1 VHELHNAMNNVPL
14 YLIPLA
20 PAAAALVNG
29 IVALVRPSNKAAP
42 YISILATLVAG
53 WVSVSA
59 QPGATGTLAQS
70 FTWLRIPPA
79 FAISLGVHVDALT
92 WVMLCVVCVVSLLVQ
107 VYSIGYMAGEVGY
120 ARYFAYLALFT
131 ASMLGLVVADNLF
144 QLYVCWELVGI
155 CSYLLIGF
163 WWNKPSA
170 ANAAKKAFVVTRF
183 GDVGFLLGVLLL
195 ASAAGSFRFEEAT
208 RAVQSAAAGHI
219 GAGSLVAASTFVWL
233 VPVLLFCGAIG
244 KSAQFPLHVWLPD
257 AMEGPTPV
265 SALIHAATM
274 VAAGV
279 YMVAR
284 LFPIFQASSIAMGV
298 VLGIGTVT
306 AFMAATIALTQVDI
320 KKVMAYSTI
329 SQLGYMM
336 MGLGVGSRTAGIFH
350 LATHAMFK
358 ALLFLTAGSVIHALH
373 ASRDPNDMR
382 LMGGLARRMP
392 ATAITCAVGVLAL
405 AGIPPFAGFWSKDAI
420 LGAALERSNANP
432 GALLALVLGI
442 AVAGVTAF
450 YATRMWLMTFWGEPR
465 SEDARHA
472 HEPSAVMT
480 VPLWVLAGASLGL
493 GAYLEWGGRFT
504 AYLGGG
510 APGEAINWGLAAVS
524 TVVAIVGMVWAARL
538 YAVGSLDV
546 SAEPVT
552 RMPAL
557 MYRTFVNL
565 WGMDAFWNRVGAGW
579 TLAMGRTVAWMDRNV
594 VDRYVAHSPAWL
606 CARAGLTLR
615 RTANGQAQSY
625 AAVFVTAVVAL
636 VALALLY
643 EQQAAQ
649 SPTGQ
654 AAARVIG
661 AALNMAGIT
670 KGVAR

>member
-1 VHELHNAMNNVPL
+1 MNEAMSNLPL

-20 PAAAALVNG
+20 PAAAALANG
-29 IVALVRPSNKAAP
+29 VLALARRGGKVAP
-42 YISILATLVAG
+42 YIGILATAAAAWIGAG
-53 WVSVSA
+53 A
-59 QPGATGTLAQS
+59 QPGASGNLSQS
-70 FTWLRIPPA
+70 VTWLRIPPA
-79 FAISLGVHVDALT
+79 FEISLGVHIDALT
-92 WVMLCVVCVVSLLVQ
+92 WVMLGVVCVVSLLVQ
-107 VYSIGYMAGEVGY
+107 VYSIGYMAGEAGY
-120 ARYFAYLALFT
+120 ARYFAYLSLFT

-163 WWNKPSA
+163 WWSKPSA

-183 GDVGFLLGVLLL
+183 GDVGFLLGVLFL
-195 ASAAGSFRFEEAT
+195 ATAAGSFRFDDAA
-208 RAVQSAAAGHI
+208 RAVQSAASGHL
-219 GAGSLVAASTFVWL
+219 APGSLVSPSTFVWL

-284 LFPIFQASSIAMGV
+284 LFAIFSASAAAMGV
-298 VLGIGTVT
+298 VLAIGTVT
-306 AFMAATIALTQVDI
+306 AFLAATIALTQIDI

-358 ALLFLTAGSVIHALH
+358 ALLFLTAGCVIHALH
-373 ASRDPNDMR
+373 HSRDPNDMR
-382 LMGGLARRMP
+382 LMGGLGRRMP
-392 ATAITCAVGVLAL
+392 ATAITCAIGVLAL

-420 LGAALERSNANP
+420 LGAAWEQGREHA
-432 GALLALVLGI
+432 GALFALAVGI
-442 AVAGVTAF
+442 AVAGITAF
-450 YATRMWLMTFWGEPR
+450 YATRMWLMTFWGRPR
-465 SEDARHA
+465 SEEAAHA
-472 HEPSAVMT
+472 NEAPAVMT
-480 VPLWVLAGASLGL
+480 VPLWILAAASAGL
-493 GAYLEWGGRFT
+493 GAYLQWGGRLA
-504 AYLGGG
+504 AYLNGGEG
-510 APGEAINWGLAAVS
+510 GEAINWGLAGVS
-524 TVVAIVGMVWAARL
+524 TLVALAGMAWAARL
-538 YAVGSLDV
+538 YAVPDLDAA
-546 SAEPVT
+546 SEPVS
-552 RMPAL
+552 RMPAAL
-557 MYRTFVNL
+557 YRTFSNL

-579 TLAMGRTVAWMDRNV
+579 TLAAGRAVAWIDRNV

-615 RTANGQAQSY
+615 RTANGQAQAY

-636 VALALLY
+636 VMLAVLY
-643 EQQAAQ
+643 EQQAGLAAG
-649 SPTGQ
+649 GQ
-654 AAARVIG
+654 PVARAIG
-661 AALNMAGIT
+661 SALNLAGT
-670 KGVAR
+670 PRGVVR

>member
-1 VHELHNAMNNVPL
+1 MNNLPL

-29 IVALVRPSNKAAP
+29 VLALARRGDKTTP
-42 YISILATLVAG
+42 YIGILATATASCISILA
-53 WVSVSA
+53 
-59 QPGATGTLAQS
+59 QPGPAGVFSQR

-92 WVMLCVVCVVSLLVQ
+92 WVMLGVVCVVSLLVQ
-107 VYSIGYMAGEVGY
+107 VYSIGYMAGEAGY
-120 ARYFAYLALFT
+120 GRYFAYLSLFT

-163 WWNKPSA
+163 WWSKPSA

-195 ASAAGSFRFEEAT
+195 ASTAGSFQFDDAG
-208 RAVQSAAAGHI
+208 RAVRSAAAGHMM
-219 GAGSLVAASTFVWL
+219 AGSLVGASTFVWL

-284 LFPIFQASSIAMGV
+284 LFPIFAASAIAMGV
-298 VLGIGTVT
+298 VLGIGTIT
-306 AFMAATIALTQVDI
+306 AFMAATIAVTQTDI

-336 MGLGVGSRTAGIFH
+336 VGLGAGSPTAGIFH

-373 ASRDPNDMR
+373 HSQDPNDMR
-382 LMGGLARRMP
+382 HMGGLARRMP
-392 ATAITCAVGVLAL
+392 ATAITCGIGVLAL

-420 LGAALERSNANP
+420 LGAAWERSHEDP
-432 GALLALVLGI
+432 LALLALAVGV
-442 AVAGVTAF
+442 AVAGITAF
-450 YATRMWLMTFWGEPR
+450 YATRMWLMTFWGQPR
-465 SEDARHA
+465 SEEAAHA
-472 HEPSAVMT
+472 HEPPAVMT
-480 VPLWVLAGASLGL
+480 VPLWVLAIASVGL
-493 GAYLEWGGRFT
+493 GGYLEWGGRFA
-504 AYLGGG
+504 AYLGRGE
-510 APGEAINWGLAAVS
+510 AAEAINWGLASFS
-524 TVVAIVGMVWAARL
+524 TLIALAGMTWAARL
-538 YAVGSLDV
+538 YAVPELDAA
-546 SAEPVT
+546 AEPV
-552 RMPAL
+552 RRLPAVL
-557 MYRTFVNL
+557 YRTFANL
-565 WGMDAFWNRVGAGW
+565 WGMDAFWNRVGAAW
-579 TLAMGRTVAWMDRNV
+579 TLAAGRTVAWIDRNI

-606 CARAGLTLR
+606 CARGGLILR

-625 AAVFVTAVVAL
+625 AAVFVTAVVVL
-636 VALALLY
+636 VVLVLLY
-643 EQQAAQ
+643 EQQAGSAP
-649 SPTGQ
+649 SAQ
-654 AAARVIG
+654 AAAH
-661 AALNMAGIT
+661 ALNVAGVT
-670 KGVAR
+670 RGVWR